1 MQVVDE
7 AFVDVAFVDVAF
19 VEGATIGEQL
29 EGGGGG
35 ARDGGGGERLK
46 KLDDVSNQP
55 VLF

>member
-1 MQVVDE
+1 MQV
-7 AFVDVAFVDVAF
+7 VDVAFVDVAF